1 MHDDTI
7 ETLLLRH
14 YGHAAPVPTLLQQR
28 LVSSVRD
35 EMRIKQQQERV
46 AANIRAYRIN
56 RRRAVKLVAISSAGL
71 GLLGAGLGILEHA
84 LSGTDNT
91 QYELS

>member
-1 MHDDTI
+1 MRDDII
-7 ETLLLRH
+7 EALLLRH

-35 EMRIKQQQERV
+35 EMRNRQQQERR

-71 GLLGAGLGILEHA
+71 GLLGAGLDILEHA
-84 LSGTDNT
+84 LSGIDTT
-91 QYELS
+91 RSAFS